1 MIEPGQLRR
10 WKEDVEG
17 VEGSFLVLRSQGKF
31 YPPGHRP
38 GDKVQ
43 EHWEL
48 LTIDGPMT
56 GWSDELLYELSEPI
70 NESR

>member
-1 MIEPGQLRR
+1 MIEVGQLRR
-10 WKEDVEG
+10 WKIDADG

-56 GWSDELLYELSEPI
+56 GWSDELLNTLSEPI
-70 NESR
+70 SEAR